1 LGSTEVRLSGNELSA
16 QTKYVLQKKKIQW
29 MAVPIEILLK
39 GKMVSSGHILVG
51 ILGIQ
56 QGNGRRRKTIH
67 HDMEFQLA
75 QL

>member
-1 LGSTEVRLSGNELSA
+1 
-16 QTKYVLQKKKIQW
+16 